1 MSNRSYDPRRS
12 GLAGEVERLE
22 AQAALAWEAERRV
35 LAELDVGGTVL
46 EVGCGSGAL
55 LARLAELAD
64 TLVAVEPDGELA
76 ALARARLPEAEIL
89 AGRAEELPLGDSSV
103 DAAVARYVFQ
113 HVSDP
118 ATAARELHR
127 VLRPGGMLAAIE
139 VDGQLWGMA
148 EPSFPEVA
156 AIHAKVWLAQQER
169 GGDRMIGRRLPAI
182 LRAAGFTDVRVQL
195 YSYGSDELGLEA
207 FGAHL
212 DPSHLAPALEDGTIT
227 LAEYA
232 TVDGRVRALPGRPGR
247 VRRARRAR
255 DLRPRLTAGGCRG

>member
-1 MSNRSYDPRRS
+1 LSSRSYDPRRS
-12 GLAGEVERLE
+12 GLAAEVERLE

-35 LAELDVGGTVL
+35 LVDLGVGGTVL
-46 EVGCGSGAL
+46 EVGSGSGAL
-55 LARLAELAD
+55 LARLAELAE
-64 TLVAVEPDGELA
+64 TLVGVEPDDELA

-89 AGRAEELPLGDSSV
+89 AGWAEELPLADRSV

-118 ATAARELHR
+118 VAAARELHR
-127 VLRPGGMLAAIE
+127 VLRPGGTLAAIE
-139 VDGQLWGMA
+139 VDGQLWGIA

-156 AIHAKVWLAQQER
+156 AVHAKVWLAQRER

-182 LRAAGFTDVRVQL
+182 LRAAGFVDVRLQL
-195 YSYGSDELGLEA
+195 YAYGSDELGLDA

-227 LAEYA
+227 PTEFA
-232 TVDGRVRALPGRPGR
+232 TVTGAYTRFLADPDAFVVLAGLVISGRV
-247 VRRARRAR
+247 
-255 DLRPRLTAGGCRG
+255 